1 MSPVALRERQSA
13 MQPRLAPEHRLAV
26 APSLASAPRL
36 AAAPRAADRD
46 VFIAAMARAVTGV
59 WILATDGPDGRV
71 ALTVSAV
78 SSVSA
83 DPPMVLACVNSRHR
97 VRDAVLATGRFA
109 LSLLTDDQAELA
121 DVFAGRPATG
131 QPHDFGR
138 AEWHTDVTGAPL
150 LVGAAAG
157 FDCVLASSVEAGT
170 HTILIG
176 AVVSANRATGSP
188 LAYTDRAYARTK
200 PLGS

>member
-1 MSPVALRERQSA
+1 MSPVALCERPSA
-13 MQPRLAPEHRLAV
+13 MPPG
-26 APSLASAPRL
+26 LASATHL
-36 AAAPRAADRD
+36 AATPRAADRD

-59 WILATDGPDGRV
+59 WILATDGPEGRV

-97 VRDAVLATGRFA
+97 VRDAVLATGHFA
-109 LSLLTDDQAELA
+109 LSLLTDDQADLA
-121 DVFAGRPATG
+121 NVFAGRPAAG

-176 AVVSANRATGSP
+176 AVVSAIRATGSP
-188 LAYTDRAYARTK
+188 LAYTDRAYARTT
-200 PLGS
+200 PLGN